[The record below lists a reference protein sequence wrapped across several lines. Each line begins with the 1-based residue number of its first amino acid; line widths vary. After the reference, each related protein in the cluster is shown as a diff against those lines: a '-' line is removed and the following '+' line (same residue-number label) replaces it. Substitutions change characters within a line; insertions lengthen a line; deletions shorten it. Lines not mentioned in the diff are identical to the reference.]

1 MLFKKVANIYY
12 YSNIKI
18 YYNIFEVV
26 KLSSRKFTEKEIYD
40 VFEKLQIPIE
50 EKSYGKFEVWEIP
63 PMKKSSQSFTKS
75 Y

>member
-1 MLFKKVANIYY
+1 MD
-12 YSNIKI
+12 
-18 YYNIFEVV
+18 ED
-26 KLSSRKFTEKEIYD
+26 KLSKKEIQE

-50 EKSYGKFEVWEIP
+50 EKSHRKFEVWEIP